1 MVPGLLKT
9 TLIKVIR
16 VNQQVL
22 VFFEAASTNYKE
34 KQMVYSV
41 QIPDNEREQFKRM
54 LSEAKNISGLPL
66 YRILISAVKDY
77 LVKLKKGQF

>member
-1 MVPGLLKT
+1 
-9 TLIKVIR
+9 
-16 VNQQVL
+16 
-22 VFFEAASTNYKE
+22 
-34 KQMVYSV
+34 MVYSV

-54 LSEAKNISGLPL
+54 LAEAKNISGLPL

>member
-1 MVPGLLKT
+1 MKT

-41 QIPDNEREQFKRM
+41 QIPENEREQFRRILAEIK
-54 LSEAKNISGLPL
+54 KISGLPI

-77 LVKLKKGQF
+77 LVKVKKGEF